1 MDWPVVPSVEGPAA
15 SLSYDDA
22 QHRGGCADVD
32 HRTRHHTG
40 EPCLV
45 RVTCVSHVWCR
56 WMFPPYIFAG
66 FSAMLTPR
74 ASRDEGLVLVLL
86 QEQHP
91 GFHGVRESV
100 RGVWGPRQLS
110 SDLPRSC
117 ARSCASDMRYFY
129 RRAYR
134 KLCAAHTYMAAGLSP
149 HSNALSNASGNTF
162 GSLQYLWSRNT
173 FE

>member
-1 MDWPVVPSVEGPAA
+1 MDWPVVPSVAGPAA

-45 RVTCVSHVWCR
+45 RVTCVSHVWCK

-74 ASRDEGLVLVLL
+74 ASRDEGLVLVLS
-86 QEQHP
+86 QERHP

-110 SDLPRSC
+110 SDLP
-117 ARSCASDMRYFY
+117 RSCASDMRYFY

-149 HSNALSNASGNTF
+149 RSNALSNASGNTF